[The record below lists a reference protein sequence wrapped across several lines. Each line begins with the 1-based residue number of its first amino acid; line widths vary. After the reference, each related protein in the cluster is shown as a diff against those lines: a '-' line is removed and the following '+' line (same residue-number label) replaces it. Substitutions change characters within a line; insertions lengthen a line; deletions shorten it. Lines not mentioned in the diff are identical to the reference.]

1 VANQVFSQQFENGL
15 TLLAE
20 PMDWLESAAFTLLV
34 PSGADRDP
42 KHLAGLSNFVCE
54 MVQRGCGSRSSRQ
67 FIEDLELLGVDS
79 SGSVSNAFASYG
91 GSMPAEKLL
100 EALTIY
106 ADVVRCPHLNDDQF
120 DDAQQVCVQEVRSH
134 DDDLAHKV
142 MTELRRRR
150 YLDPYSR
157 VSYGNV
163 EGIQQITIDDVR
175 EHFRMSYQPQGAI
188 VSVAGKIDWPSL
200 CAHVEK
206 LLGDWTGTNPPIKE
220 TPAPVEQ
227 CFHIEHDSSQTHL
240 GVSYTSVPY
249 SNDNYF
255 QSHGAVG
262 VLSGGMSSRLF
273 TEVREKRGLC
283 YSVYA
288 SCETVRDRGAVV
300 SYAGTTTERAQET
313 LDVLVQEL
321 LRLREGVREEELQR
335 LKARIKSQLIMAQE
349 SSSARSGQ
357 IAWDWYHLNRVRTL
371 DELSSIID
379 ALTCQT
385 INQYLVDNPPRD
397 FRIVTL
403 GAKQLEIPRGIS

>member
-1 VANQVFSQQFENGL
+1 MANQVYSQQFENGL

-20 PMDWLESAAFTLLV
+20 PMDWLESAAFTLLI

-42 KHLAGLSNFVCE
+42 KHLAGLGNFVCE
-54 MVQRGCGSRSSRQ
+54 MAQRGCGGRSSRQ

-91 GSMPAEKLL
+91 GAMPAEKLC

-106 ADVVRCPHLNDDQF
+106 ADVVRRPHLNDDQF
-120 DDAQQVCVQEVRSH
+120 DDAQQVCIQEVRSH
-134 DDDLAHKV
+134 DDDLAHQV

-150 YLDPYSR
+150 YRDPYSR
-157 VSYGNV
+157 VSYGNI
-163 EGIQQITIDDVR
+163 EAIQQIKIDDVR
-175 EHFRMSYQPQGAI
+175 EHFRTFHQPQGAI
-188 VSVAGKIDWPSL
+188 LSVAGKIDWPSL
-200 CAHVEK
+200 RDHVGQ
-206 LLGDWTGTNPPIKE
+206 LLGDWSGSDRAIEE
-220 TPAPVEQ
+220 TPAPADTY
-227 CFHIEHDSSQTHL
+227 FHIEHDSSQTHL

-249 SNDNYF
+249 SDDDYF

-273 TEVREKRGLC
+273 TEIREKRGLC
-283 YSVYA
+283 YAVYA

-313 LDVLVQEL
+313 LDVLVHEL
-321 LRLREGVREEELQR
+321 LRLPEGVAEQELQR

-349 SSSARSGQ
+349 SSSARSSQ
-357 IAWDWYHLNRVRTL
+357 VAWDWYHLKRVRTL

-379 ALTCQT
+379 ALTCRS
-385 INQYLVDNPPRD
+385 INRYLVDNPPSD
-397 FRIVTL
+397 FRVVTL
-403 GAKQLEIPRGIS
+403 GATQLEIPRGIS